1 MATTKPKTA
10 ATKKKTTAA
19 KPKTTTAAKKTT
31 AKKVVKKPVATSENT
46 NTVDKKVENTVITS
60 EPAAKK
66 ENVFKGFFSKKYEG
80 NEGILTI
87 FKNPKLY
94 GALIGEVLGVMFLT
108 LVLFAL
114 SLMGNGILNVAFY
127 AVIVIIAIY
136 AGTHSLSGAHLNP
149 IVTAGMMATRRIS
162 VIRGVLYI
170 IAQIIGAWFGWL
182 IFNAFYVAGGD
193 AVYAEIPVMA
203 PVAEGG
209 FWIVTLVEALGAAI
223 VGYFYARS
231 TTVKRSAFTSAAII
245 AGGICAAIIICYV
258 VSAAFVSLQNN
269 FIFNPAI
276 ALMYQIFPTAGETF
290 GEVFGGICSALAT
303 YALFPMLFGV
313 IGFYI
318 SDFAS
323 KLAGEE

>member
-46 NTVDKKVENTVITS
+46 KTVDKKVEKPVIAS
-60 EPAAKK
+60 EPATKK

-114 SLMGNGILNVAFY
+114 SLMGVANVALY
-127 AVIVIIAIY
+127 AFAIIAIY
-136 AGTHSLSGAHLNP
+136 VGAHALSGAHLNP
-149 IVTAGMMATRRIS
+149 IITVGMMATRRVS

-182 IFNAFYVAGGD
+182 IFNAFYVAGGTT
-193 AVYAEIPVMA
+193 AYAEVPAMA
-203 PVAEGG
+203 PVAEGS
-209 FWIVTLVEALGAAI
+209 FWIVTLIEALGAAI
-223 VGYFYARS
+223 IGYFYARS
-231 TTVKRSAFTSAAII
+231 TTVKRSAFTSAAIV
-245 AGGICAAIIICYV
+245 AGGICTAVLIGYV
-258 VSAAFVSLQNN
+258 VSAAFVNLQNN

-303 YALFPMLFGV
+303 YALFPMLFGT